1 MWKETANKTYSGYI
15 IAAISM
21 DIKKE
26 RNTRET
32 VIRQNVMWKSSR
44 YRGD

>member
-21 DIKKE
+21 DKKKRAKYKRNCDQTE
-26 RNTRET
+26 RDVE
-32 VIRQNVMWKSSR
+32 VK
-44 YRGD
+44 